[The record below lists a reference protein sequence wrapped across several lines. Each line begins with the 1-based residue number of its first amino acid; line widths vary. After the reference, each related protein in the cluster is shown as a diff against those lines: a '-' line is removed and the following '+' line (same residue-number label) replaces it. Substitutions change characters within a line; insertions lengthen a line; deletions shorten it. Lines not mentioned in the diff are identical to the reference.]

1 MADRRRDMRDGDYS
15 RRREEGRANTSRS
28 EGRSSRT
35 RSQGRGS
42 SRPGER
48 SHRGP
53 SSSRTSRSSREA
65 GSSRSARD
73 ARGARGTRDERS
85 PRGAASSQSTLSSI
99 IGTVGAVGGSIG
111 RAVGGAAER
120 INASHTAERV
130 NSNRP
135 FVLLLIFAAIAA
147 VFFLRLGYLQVIESA
162 HYSAM
167 AEEARTISFTT
178 TPHRGTIYDRN
189 GTVLAKSVDAT
200 TIYAN
205 PAEVTDAAAEA
216 QAIAK
221 RYSSFFGSRT
231 AAIRFWPISSTA
243 LLA

>member
-1 MADRRRDMRDGDYS
+1 MTDRRRDMRDGDYP
-15 RRREEGRANTSRS
+15 RRREGGRANTSRS

-35 RSQGRGS
+35 RSQGRGT
-42 SRPGER
+42 SRPSER
-48 SHRGP
+48 SRRGS
-53 SSSRTSRSSREA
+53 SSSRTQRPSRDQ
-65 GSSRSARD
+65 GSSRAARD
-73 ARGARGTRDERS
+73 TRGSRSPRDERAS
-85 PRGAASSQSTLSSI
+85 RGAASSQSTLSNI
-99 IGTVGAVGGSIG
+99 IGAVGVVGDSIG

-120 INASHTAERV
+120 INSSHTAERV

-147 VFFLRLGYLQVIESA
+147 VFFLRLGYLQIIESA

-216 QAIAK
+216 QAIANVLGGDAP
-221 RYSSFFGSRT
+221 R
-231 AAIRFWPISSTA
+231 
-243 LLA
+243 